1 MLLDYDLSSIQEAR
15 DLARKARQAQKAFA
29 EYSQEEVDRIVQAM
43 SEAAAQNAEWL
54 ARMAVDETKFGV
66 FEDKVTKN
74 LFAARGVYEYIK
86 DMKTAGIIREDRA
99 SKVVEIAA
107 PVGVIMGI
115 VPSTNPT
122 STVIYKSLIS
132 LKSRNAIV
140 FSPHPSAA
148 RCTFA
153 AAQVLH
159 EAAVKAGAP
168 EGIIGCLSK
177 VTMQATNELMKISDI
192 DLILATGGSA
202 MVKAAYSSGKPAYG
216 VGPGNVPAFI
226 EASADIPHAVSC
238 IIASKTF
245 DNGTICASEQAIV
258 VEESIKDQVIAE
270 LKRQGGYFMNAEETA
285 RVCRILF
292 TPRGMNPAVVG
303 RSARVVAQMAG
314 ITIPEGTKVLIGEQA
329 GVGKEYPLS
338 HEKLTTVL
346 GFYVEKDWHAAC
358 ERCLALLEE
367 EGVGHTLVIHSRN
380 EEVISEF
387 ALKKPVFRILVN
399 TPSALG
405 GVGYTTGLAPSFT
418 LGCGTWGGSS
428 TSDNVTPMHLIN
440 IKRLA
445 YGIKEYTPSWSKCGQ
460 TAAACAAPTPT
471 STAGPAAQTGG
482 PTIAVTEIE
491 KIVRQVMANL
501 QIK

>member
-1 MLLDYDLSSIQEAR
+1 MIIDYDLSSIQEAR
-15 DLARKARQAQKAFA
+15 DLARKARQAQKIFA
-29 EYSQEEVDRIVQAM
+29 EFSQEEVDRIVAAM
-43 SEAAAQNAEWL
+43 AEAAAANAEWL

-66 FEDKVTKN
+66 FADKVTKN
-74 LFAARGVYEYIK
+74 LFAARQVYEYIK
-86 DMKTAGIIREDRA
+86 DMKTAGIIREDRER
-99 SKVVEIAA
+99 KVVEIAV
-107 PVGVIMGI
+107 PVGVILGI

-148 RCTFA
+148 RCTYA
-153 AAQVLH
+153 AAQVMH

-168 EGIIGCLSK
+168 EGVIGCLSK
-177 VTMQATNELMKISDI
+177 VTLQATNELMKCNEV

-226 EASADIPHAVSC
+226 ESSADIPHAVRC
-238 IIASKTF
+238 IIDSKTF
-245 DNGTICASEQAIV
+245 DNGTICASEQAVV
-258 VEESIKDQVIAE
+258 VEECIKDQVVE
-270 LKRQGGYFMNAEETA
+270 EFKRQGAYFMNEEETA
-285 RVCRILF
+285 KVARQLF
-292 TPRGMNPAVVG
+292 TPRGMNPAFVG
-303 RSARVVAQMAG
+303 RSAEVVAERAG
-314 ITIPEGTKVLIGEQA
+314 IKVPPGTKVLIGEQA

-358 ERCLALLEE
+358 ERCMALLEE
-367 EGVGHTLVIHSRN
+367 EGIGHTLVIHSRN
-380 EEVISEF
+380 EEIIREF

-405 GVGYTTGLAPSFT
+405 GIGYTTGLAPSLT

-428 TSDNVTPMHLIN
+428 TSDNVTPLHLIN

-445 YGIKEYTPSWSKCGQ
+445 YGIKEYAGAGGCSRQPAVQ
-460 TAAACAAPTPT
+460 NATATVSAA
-471 STAGPAAQTGG
+471 
-482 PTIAVTEIE
+482 EIE
-491 KIVRQVMANL
+491 NIVRQVMARL
-501 QIK
+501 GCR